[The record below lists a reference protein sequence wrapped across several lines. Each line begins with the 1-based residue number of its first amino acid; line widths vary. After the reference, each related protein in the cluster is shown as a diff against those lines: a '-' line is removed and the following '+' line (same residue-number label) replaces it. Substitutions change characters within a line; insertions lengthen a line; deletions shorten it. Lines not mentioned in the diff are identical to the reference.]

1 MTRGSMRNEA
11 GGAYLLPMHHST
23 FELSDEP
30 VDEPLR
36 RLLAIAGDQAGRVVG
51 RGLGEVWT
59 K

>member
-1 MTRGSMRNEA
+1 MHNEA